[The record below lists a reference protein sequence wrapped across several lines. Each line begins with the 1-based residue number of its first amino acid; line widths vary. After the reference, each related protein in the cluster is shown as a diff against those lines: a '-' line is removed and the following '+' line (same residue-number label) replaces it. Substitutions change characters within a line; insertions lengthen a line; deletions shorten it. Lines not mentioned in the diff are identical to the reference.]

1 MTRTRFIAVC
11 FCGLLAWGALPGW
24 ARDALHE
31 ATVPIADRTPAAK
44 EAAVKQ
50 ALSEVLIR
58 LSGDAGA
65 LNQPANK
72 AILAKPNQ
80 YLQQYQYEGG
90 AGGGSGGGLYFR
102 AGFDAAALEA
112 ALQQRGVTLWGRDRP
127 PVLVWL
133 AVDDGQ
139 RRYLLGAE
147 DADRVLAEVQAAAHR
162 QGLTLILPLLDLEDQ
177 SKVTFTQVNDVALE
191 QLLPAS
197 ERYQP
202 QAVLVGSLKPDG
214 SNWIGSWGLHYAGAD
229 ARWQA
234 SGAGLAAML
243 DAGLGQVDQRLVAS
257 TPKPTVAVSPGQTR
271 LPVRVEGVV
280 SLADYARVSAYLA
293 GLPTVR
299 SSELEAASGQT
310 LEFIVDVQGG
320 VLGLNQV
327 VALDRVLEPAVAES
341 ASAAGGTAVYR
352 LRP

>member
-1 MTRTRFIAVC
+1 MAVC
-11 FCGLLAWGALPGW
+11 FCGLLTWGALPGW
-24 ARDALHE
+24 ARAALHE

-50 ALSEVLIR
+50 ALSAVLIR
-58 LSGDAGA
+58 LSGDAGS
-65 LNQPANK
+65 LDQPATQ
-72 AILAKPNQ
+72 AILAKSNQ
-80 YLQQYQYEGG
+80 YLQQYQYEDGTE
-90 AGGGSGGGLYFR
+90 GGLYFR

-112 ALQQRGVTLWGRDRP
+112 ALEQRGVTLWGRDRP

-147 DADRVLAEVQAAAHR
+147 DVDRILAEVQAAAHR

-177 SKVTFTQVNDVALE
+177 SKVTFTQVHDVALE
-191 QLLPAS
+191 QLLSAS

-214 SNWIGSWGLHYAGAD
+214 ANWSGNWGLHYAGSD

-234 SGAGLAAML
+234 SGVGLAGML
-243 DAGLGQVDQRLVAS
+243 DAGLGQVDTRLVAS
-257 TPKPTVAVSPGQTR
+257 TRKPTTAVPPGQSR
-271 LPVRVEGVV
+271 LLVRVEGVAD
-280 SLADYARVSAYLA
+280 LADYARVSAYLA

-299 SSELEAASGQT
+299 SSELQAASGQA
-310 LEFIVDVQGG
+310 LEFSLAVQGG
-320 VLGLNQV
+320 VPGLNQV
-327 VALDRVLEPAVAES
+327 VALDRVLEPAVAETVAA
-341 ASAAGGTAVYR
+341 ASGTAVYR

>member
-11 FCGLLAWGALPGW
+11 FCGLLAWSALPGW

-65 LNQPANK
+65 LDQPANK

-90 AGGGSGGGLYFR
+90 TEGGLYFR

-139 RRYLLGAE
+139 RRLLGAE

-177 SKVTFTQVNDVALE
+177 SKVSFTQVHDIALE

-197 ERYQP
+197 ERYQS

-214 SNWIGSWGLHYAGAD
+214 ANWSGDWGLHYAGAD

-243 DAGLGQVDQRLVAS
+243 DAGLSQVDQRLVAS
-257 TPKPTVAVSPGQTR
+257 TPKPTAAMPPGQTR
-271 LPVRVEGVV
+271 LPVRVEGVT

-299 SSELEAASGQT
+299 SSELATASGQT
-310 LEFIVDVQGG
+310 LEFILDVQGG

-327 VALDRVLEPAVAES
+327 VALDRVLEPAAAEL
-341 ASAAGGTAVYR
+341 AAGGTAVYR

>member
-1 MTRTRFIAVC
+1 MMTRTRFIAVC

-65 LNQPANK
+65 LDQPANK

-80 YLQQYQYEGG
+80 YLQQYQYEVGTE
-90 AGGGSGGGLYFR
+90 GGLYFR

-133 AVDDGQ
+133 AVDDSQ
-139 RRYLLGAE
+139 RRLLGAE

-177 SKVTFTQVNDVALE
+177 SKVTFTQVHDVALGE
-191 QLLPAS
+191 LLPAS

-214 SNWIGSWGLHYAGAD
+214 TNWSGGWIGDWGLHYAGAD

-234 SGAGLAAML
+234 SGASLAAML
-243 DAGLGQVDQRLVAS
+243 DAGLGQVDTRLVAS
-257 TPKPTVAVSPGQTR
+257 TPKPSVAVPQGLAR
-271 LPVRVEGVV
+271 LPVRIEGVM

-299 SSELEAASGQT
+299 SSELETASGQT
-310 LEFIVDVQGG
+310 LEFILDVQGG

-327 VALDRVLEPAVAES
+327 VALDRVLEPAAVEP
-341 ASAAGGTAVYR
+341 ASGGTAVYR